1 MTKESAPRRA
11 RVIAVGNQKGGVGK
25 TTVSV
30 HLATALAERGSKC
43 LIWDLDMNCGATRH
57 FGIPADMP
65 VLGTFEVLKGDEDPL
80 DVVVAHGDIEGIEM
94 PNNVELIPARRNL
107 EGIDAVLAAQDKYK
121 FDNPKDILRPIVQ
134 ELRSVYD
141 YIFLDTAP
149 NLTTPTMAAYKAAD
163 YFLLSAFPESFAID
177 GLRAALE
184 DIATVR
190 SHGNPTLR
198 LIGIVLSAVDG
209 RTSRLKRELLAY
221 VKETFDRGDPFMQG
235 YNTTIAR
242 TTYISGSQKL
252 GKTMFQTYPTH
263 RVTDQYRA
271 LAREVEDRLNAI
283 EHEQL
288 AQPARAARMKGVAN
302 G

>member
-1 MTKESAPRRA
+1 MEESAGYDA

-25 TTVSV
+25 TTISV
-30 HLATALAERGSKC
+30 HLATALAEIGCKC

-65 VLGTFEVLKGDEDPL
+65 VLGTFEVFKGDEDPL
-80 DVVVAHGDIEGIEM
+80 DVVVANGDIEGIEL
-94 PNNVELIPARRNL
+94 PDRVHLIPARRNL
-107 EGIDAVLAAQDKYK
+107 EGIDASLASQDKYK
-121 FDNPKDILRPIVQ
+121 FDNPKDILRPLIQ
-134 ELRSVYD
+134 GLRPVYD

-190 SHGNPTLR
+190 GHGNPALR

-209 RTSRLKRELLAY
+209 RTSRLKRELMAY
-221 VKETFDRGDPFMQG
+221 VQETFDRGDPYMQS
-235 YNTTIAR
+235 YTTTITR
-242 TTYISGSQKL
+242 TTYISGSQKI

-263 RVTDQYRA
+263 KVTDQYRA
-271 LAREVEDRLNAI
+271 LAREVEQRLNAI
-283 EHEQL
+283 EQRQPDQPGRL
-288 AQPARAARMKGVAN
+288 ARLKEVAN

>member
-1 MTKESAPRRA
+1 MEETAGYDA

-25 TTVSV
+25 TTISV
-30 HLATALAERGSKC
+30 HLATALAEIGCRC

-65 VLGTFEVLKGDEDPL
+65 VLGTFEVFKGDEDPL
-80 DVVVAHGDIEGIEM
+80 DVVVANGDIEGIEL
-94 PNNVELIPARRNL
+94 PDRVHLIPARRNL
-107 EGIDAVLAAQDKYK
+107 EGIDASLASQDKYK
-121 FDNPKDILRPIVQ
+121 FDNPKDILRPLIQ
-134 ELRSVYD
+134 GLRPVYD

-190 SHGNPTLR
+190 GHGNPALR

-209 RTSRLKRELLAY
+209 RTSRLKRELMAY
-221 VKETFDRGDPFMQG
+221 VQETFDRGDPYMQS
-235 YNTTIAR
+235 YTTTITR
-242 TTYISGSQKL
+242 TTYISGSQKI

-263 RVTDQYRA
+263 KVTDQYRA
-271 LAREVEDRLNAI
+271 LAREVEQRLNAI
-283 EHEQL
+283 EQRQPDQPGRL
-288 AQPARAARMKGVAN
+288 ARLKEVAN

>member
-1 MTKESAPRRA
+1 MEESAGCDA

-25 TTVSV
+25 TTISV
-30 HLATALAERGSKC
+30 HLATALAELGCRC

-65 VLGTFEVLKGDEDPL
+65 VLGTFEVFKGDEDPL
-80 DVVVAHGDIEGIEM
+80 DVVVANGDIEGIEL
-94 PNNVELIPARRNL
+94 PDRVHLIPARRNL
-107 EGIDAVLAAQDKYK
+107 EGIDASLASQEKYK
-121 FDNPKDILRPIVQ
+121 FDNPKDILRPLIQ
-134 ELRSVYD
+134 GLRPVYD

-190 SHGNPTLR
+190 GHGNPALR

-209 RTSRLKRELLAY
+209 RTSRLKRELMAY
-221 VKETFDRGDPFMQG
+221 VQETFDRGDPYMQS
-235 YNTTIAR
+235 YTTTITR
-242 TTYISGSQKL
+242 TTYISGSQKI

-263 RVTDQYRA
+263 KVTDQYRA
-271 LAREVEDRLNAI
+271 LAREVEQRLNAI
-283 EHEQL
+283 EQRQPDQPGRL
-288 AQPARAARMKGVAN
+288 ARLKEVAN

>member
-1 MTKESAPRRA
+1 MEESAGCDA

-25 TTVSV
+25 TTISV
-30 HLATALAERGSKC
+30 HLATALAELGCRC

-65 VLGTFEVLKGDEDPL
+65 VLGTFEVFKGDEDPL
-80 DVVVAHGDIEGIEM
+80 DVVVANGDIEGIEL
-94 PNNVELIPARRNL
+94 PDRVHLIPARRNL
-107 EGIDAVLAAQDKYK
+107 EGIDASLASQEKYK
-121 FDNPKDILRPIVQ
+121 FDNPKDILRPLIQ
-134 ELRSVYD
+134 GLRPVYD

-190 SHGNPTLR
+190 GHGNPALR

-209 RTSRLKRELLAY
+209 RTSRLKRELMAY
-221 VKETFDRGDPFMQG
+221 VQETFDRGDPYMQS
-235 YNTTIAR
+235 YTTTITR
-242 TTYISGSQKL
+242 TTYISGSQKI

-263 RVTDQYRA
+263 KVTDQYRA
-271 LAREVEDRLNAI
+271 LAREVEQRLNAI
-283 EHEQL
+283 EQRQPDQPGRL
-288 AQPARAARMKGVAN
+288 ARLKEAAN